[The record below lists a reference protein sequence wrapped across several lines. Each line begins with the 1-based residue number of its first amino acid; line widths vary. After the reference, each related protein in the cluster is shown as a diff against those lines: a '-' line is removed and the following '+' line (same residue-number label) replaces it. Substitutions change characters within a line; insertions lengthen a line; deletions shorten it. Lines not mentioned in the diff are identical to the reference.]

1 MAMTM
6 SCFLN
11 LWFPSLMRDGFHCTC
26 LVVYEQYVA
35 FKRVLEKNILRS
47 FSSFSAKDLFGRST
61 RFLA

>member
-6 SCFLN
+6 MPCFLN

-35 FKRVLEKNILRS
+35 FKRVLEKKI
-47 FSSFSAKDLFGRST
+47 
-61 RFLA
+61 